1 MASPSPQIWD
11 WRGHRISWVREG
23 TSQPLQA
30 VVLIHG
36 FGANVHHWRHNFSAL
51 AEVSEVFALDLL
63 GFGSSDKP
71 PSRLESEPEKPGAV
85 RYCFALWAELV
96 ADFIATHVCPG
107 PSDRPIHLVGNSIGG
122 VVALVSAKLLGERGH
137 PPVQVILIDCA
148 QRTLDERRVQELP
161 ILQQLSRPLLK
172 RMVRQRWLTTTLFQ
186 FLARPAFIRRVLKVA
201 YPTGANV
208 DEELIALLH
217 RPTTD
222 QGASESF
229 RGFVNLFSDLL
240 APDLLVDL
248 HLPVRMIWG
257 GDDPWESPQEAQHWA
272 NEFPA
277 IQELRV
283 LEGLGHC
290 PHDEAPE
297 LVNPILLEWL
307 KPS

>member
-1 MASPSPQIWD
+1 MTSPSPQTWD

-23 TSQPLQA
+23 SLQARQA

-36 FGANVHHWRHNFSAL
+36 FGANVQHWRHNFSAL
-51 AEVSEVFALDLL
+51 AEVAEVFALDLL
-63 GFGSSDKP
+63 GFGGSDKP
-71 PSRLESEPEKPGAV
+71 PSRLEGEPERPGDV

-96 ADFIATHVCPG
+96 ADFIATHVCAG
-107 PSDRPIHLVGNSIGG
+107 QHERPIHLLGNSIGG
-122 VVALVSAKLLGERGH
+122 VVALVSAKLLCERGN

-148 QRTLDERRVQELP
+148 QRTLDERRVKELP

-172 RMVRQRWLTTTLFQ
+172 QMVRQRWLTATLFQ
-186 FLARPAFIRRVLKVA
+186 FLARPAFIRRVLQVA

-229 RGFVNLFSDLL
+229 RGFVNLFADLL

-257 GDDPWESPQEAQHWA
+257 GDDPWESPQEARRWA
-272 NEFPA
+272 NEFPV

-297 LVNPILLEWL
+297 QVNPILLQWL
-307 KPS
+307 KPG